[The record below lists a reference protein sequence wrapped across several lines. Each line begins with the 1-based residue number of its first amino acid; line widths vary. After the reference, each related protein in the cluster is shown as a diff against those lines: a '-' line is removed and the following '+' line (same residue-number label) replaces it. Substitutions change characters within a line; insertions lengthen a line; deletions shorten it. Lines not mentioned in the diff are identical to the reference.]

1 MDHDSAVSSGFLASF
16 FIVYFA
22 ILAAILVFFVWLY
35 WRIFE
40 KAGYSGALSLINL
53 FPGVGNLACVLIL
66 AFGQWPIEQRLAG
79 VQGGGSFT
87 PPPAPPSPPPS
98 GPPTLSPQPPPPP
111 PPPPGE
117 LPA

>member
-1 MDHDSAVSSGFLASF
+1 MDQNNVGSGVLASF
-16 FIVYFA
+16 FIVYF
-22 ILAAILVFFVWLY
+22 LVLGAILVFFVWLY

-79 VQGGGSFT
+79 VQGGGTFVPPPPPPT
-87 PPPAPPSPPPS
+87 PPAPPTLN
-98 GPPTLSPQPPPPP
+98 PTPPPP